1 MEKSRTE
8 ILSEIQETLA
18 ELKARI
24 AELEERLSSIEE
36 PEEAAEP
43 EAPAA
48 VPVEDDMPEP
58 VEIDVAAE
66 EDLPEPIGTPAE
78 YDAPG
83 QVEAPVEDMTPID
96 ISIDIEEVGF
106 PEEAAEPEAQ
116 AAPAAPAVAPEPAL
130 APEPEPESK
139 PVIEPVIDS
148 NDEEGL
154 LLDGAVHPKASIN
167 DRQERKV
174 KKAVM
179 DVMGQKLAWKTAMPG
194 TPVKNVI
201 SAISLNDRVLFINT
215 LFKEDP
221 MAFQETISAFN
232 AMSSFD
238 EAEEYVRAH
247 FPDWNLNSDQVF
259 RLMMAVR
266 RKLK

>member
-1 MEKSRTE
+1 MGKSRSE

-24 AELEERLSSIEE
+24 AEAEEKLAALE
-36 PEEAAEP
+36 
-43 EAPAA
+43 A
-48 VPVEDDMPEP
+48 VEEP
-58 VEIDVAAE
+58 VEVTEEVTVDEEIPAAE
-66 EDLPEPIGTPAE
+66 ED
-78 YDAPG
+78 
-83 QVEAPVEDMTPID
+83 MSPID
-96 ISIDIEEVGF
+96 ISIDVDEVGF
-106 PEEAAEPEAQ
+106 PEAAPEIKAEPVAQ
-116 AAPAAPAVAPEPAL
+116 
-130 APEPEPESK
+130 PEPEPIAEEEVEEES
-139 PVIEPVIDS
+139 ILEPKV
-148 NDEEGL
+148 
-154 LLDGAVHPKASIN
+154 SIN
-167 DRQERKV
+167 DRQERKAR
-174 KKAVM
+174 KAVV

-221 MAFQETISAFN
+221 MAFQEAIAAFN

-238 EAEEYVRAH
+238 EAEEYVRANH
-247 FPDWNLNSDQVF
+247 PDWNLNSDLVF

>member
-24 AELEERLSSIEE
+24 AELEERLSSIESAEE
-36 PEEAAEP
+36 PEEATP
-43 EAPAA
+43 VA

-106 PEEAAEPEAQ
+106 PEEAAEPEAP
-116 AAPAAPAVAPEPAL
+116 AAPAAPAVAPERAPAP
-130 APEPEPESK
+130 APE

-154 LLDGAVHPKASIN
+154 LLDGAVQPKASIN

-238 EAEEYVRAH
+238 EAEEYVRSH